1 MQIFKQ
7 NISTISN
14 SPMKRFL
21 TTIATKNLTK
31 NGTGYEQLVGNTR
44 LIRLAGPSELTGC
57 EIYGKCEWENPG
69 SSIKDRAALWMVK
82 DAEKKKQ
89 LIRGQKGIIIE
100 GTAGN
105 TGIGLALCGKAFGYD
120 VIICLADTQSPE
132 KKDALRQ
139 AGAQLLEV
147 PAVPFKDPNNYV
159 HVAERLSEEIRKSG
173 EYDHVFYANQW
184 DNLSNRQAHID
195 GTGPEIWEQTGGKID
210 AFSCATGTGGTI
222 TGVGTYLRTMN
233 RNIKIALTD
242 PEGAAVLRYF
252 TEGTLRSVGSSISE
266 GIGQGRITGNMGADN
281 FTPDMF
287 IEVEDQEMMPILQDL
302 QETEGLAIGG
312 SAGVNVAGAIKVA
325 QNLGPGHTI
334 VTVLCDRADRY
345 AMKLYNREFLNSRG
359 LPVPNWISSD
369 NYIMKMASDLLEKK
383 VLK

>member
-1 MQIFKQ
+1 MAFAKKLI
-7 NISTISN
+7 N
-14 SPMKRFL
+14 KRFL
-21 TTIATKNLTK
+21 TTACKTKKEGKTA
-31 NGTGYEQLVGNTR
+31 YEQLVGNTR

-57 EIYGKCEWENPG
+57 DIYGKCEWENPG

-82 DAEKKKQ
+82 DAEKKKT
-89 LIRGQKGIIIE
+89 LVRGESGLIIE

-139 AGAQLLEV
+139 AGALLLEM
-147 PAVPFKDPNNYV
+147 PAVPFKDQNNYV
-159 HVAERLSEEIRKSG
+159 HVAERLSDAIKERGLYE
-173 EYDHVFYANQW
+173 HVFYANQW

-233 RNIKIALTD
+233 KDIKIALTD

-266 GIGQGRITGNMGADN
+266 GIGQGRITGNMGAGN

-287 IEVEDQEMMPILQDL
+287 FEISDQEMMPILQNL

-312 SAGVNVAGAIKVA
+312 SAGINVAGAIKVA
-325 QNLGPGHTI
+325 QELGPGHTI

-345 AMKLYNREFLNSRG
+345 ATKLYNREFLNSRG
-359 LPVPNWISSD
+359 LPVPMSIDDGHNND
-369 NYIMKMASDLLEKK
+369 IMKIATSLLEET
-383 VLK
+383 VMQ

>member
-1 MQIFKQ
+1 
-7 NISTISN
+7 
-14 SPMKRFL
+14 MKRFL

-173 EYDHVFYANQW
+173 EYDHIFYANQW

-345 AMKLYNREFLNSRG
+345 ATKLYNREFLNSRG

-369 NYIMKMASDLLEKK
+369 NYIFKMASDLLESK